1 MLRLGILN
9 TSLKGI
15 AMTEDRGRK
24 VLIVDDE
31 PHICEILSRWLTE
44 EGYGCAS
51 AYDGETALRLLEQD
65 DFHLLIS
72 DIMMPGMSG
81 IDLLTVTRPLYP
93 DLAVL
98 MVTAVDDRKT
108 AILTLE
114 LGAYGYVI
122 KPFDKNEIL
131 INVANALE
139 RRDISRLSH
148 EYEQNLTEHV
158 RKRITEVRKQ
168 EEEFVLRLTSAIG
181 RRTDESPA
189 HIRRMGLY
197 SAALLKAYLGWEAKE
212 VDNIRI
218 AAPIHDV
225 GKLGIPDSIVLKPGK
240 LTPEEFEVMK
250 KHTEIGARIL
260 DGSNFDVVKVA
271 REIALSHHERW
282 DGSGYPQGLGGEAIP
297 ESARIVAVADVY
309 DSLVSD
315 RVYRP
320 AFPENEALAMI
331 EKEKGRHFDPKIL
344 ECFFDSLSEIRRIK
358 QEVDEQ
364 QFVEDLW

>member
-1 MLRLGILN
+1 M
-9 TSLKGI
+9 
-15 AMTEDRGRK
+15 AMNGGRDRRI
-24 VLIVDDE
+24 LIVDDE
-31 PHICEILSRWLTE
+31 PHICDILSRWLTS
-44 EGYGCAS
+44 EGYVCVTAS
-51 AYDGETALRLLEQD
+51 EGQTALKLLEQD
-65 DFHLLIS
+65 TFHLLIC

-81 IDLLTVTRPLYP
+81 IDLLTITRPLYP

-139 RRDISRLSH
+139 RRDITRLSH

-158 RKRITEVRKQ
+158 RKRIAEVRRQ
-168 EEEFVLRLTSAIG
+168 EEEFVLRLASAIG
-181 RRTDESPA
+181 RRTDETAA
-189 HIRRMGLY
+189 HVQRVGLY
-197 SAALLKAYLGWEAKE
+197 SSALLRAYLGWDAKE

-250 KHTEIGARIL
+250 KHTEIGARIME
-260 DGSNFDVVKVA
+260 GSNFEVVKVA
-271 REIALSHHERW
+271 REIALSHHEKW
-282 DGSGYPQGLGGEAIP
+282 DGSGYPQGLGGQAIP
-297 ESARIVAVADVY
+297 ECARIVAVVDVY
-309 DSLVSD
+309 DSLISD

-320 AFPENEALAMI
+320 AFQENQALAMM
-331 EKEKGRHFDPKIL
+331 EEEKGKYFDPKIL
-344 ECFFDSLSEIRRIK
+344 ECFFDALQEIQRIRK
-358 QEVDEQ
+358 EVEEEGIL
-364 QFVEDLW
+364 EDLW

>member
-1 MLRLGILN
+1 
-9 TSLKGI
+9 
-15 AMTEDRGRK
+15 
-24 VLIVDDE
+24 
-31 PHICEILSRWLTE
+31 
-44 EGYGCAS
+44 
-51 AYDGETALRLLEQD
+51 
-65 DFHLLIS
+65 
-72 DIMMPGMSG
+72 
-81 IDLLTVTRPLYP
+81 
-93 DLAVL
+93 

-148 EYEQNLTEHV
+148 EIRTESDGARQKADNRGPKTRRRV
-158 RKRITEVRKQ
+158 RSPPHFRHRP
-168 EEEFVLRLTSAIG
+168 AY
-181 RRTDESPA
+181 DESPA

-250 KHTEIGARIL
+250 KHAEIGARIL

-282 DGSGYPQGLGGEAIP
+282 DGSGYPHGLGGEAIP

-331 EKEKGRHFDPKIL
+331 EEEKGRHFDPKIL
-344 ECFFDSLSEIRRIK
+344 ECFFDSLSEIKHI
-358 QEVDEQ
+358 QEEVDEQ
-364 QFVEDLW
+364 QSVEDLW

>member
-1 MLRLGILN
+1 
-9 TSLKGI
+9 
-15 AMTEDRGRK
+15 MTGDRDRK
-24 VLIVDDE
+24 ILIVDDE

-51 AYDGETALRLLEQD
+51 AYDGETALRFLEQGS
-65 DFHLLIS
+65 FHLLIS

-122 KPFDKNEIL
+122 KPFDRNEIL

-139 RRDISRLSH
+139 RRDITRLSH

-158 RKRITEVRKQ
+158 RKRIAEVRKQ
-168 EEEFVLRLTSAIG
+168 EEEFVLRLTTAIG
-181 RRTDESPA
+181 RRTDETAA
-189 HIRRMGLY
+189 HIRRVGLY
-197 SAALLKAYLGWEAKE
+197 SSALLKAYLGWEAKE
-212 VDNIRI
+212 VDNMRL

-225 GKLGIPDSIVLKPGK
+225 GKLGIPESILLKPGK

-250 KHTEIGARIL
+250 KHTEIGAAIM
-260 DGSNFDVVKVA
+260 DGSNFEAIKFA

-282 DGSGYPQGLGGEAIP
+282 DGSGYPQGLAGKAIP
-297 ESARIVAVADVY
+297 ESARIVAVVDVY
-309 DSLVSD
+309 DSLISD

-331 EKEKGRHFDPKIL
+331 EEEKGRHFDPKIL
-344 ECFFDSLSEIRRIK
+344 ECFFDSLSEIQSIRR
-358 QEVDEQ
+358 EVEEEG
-364 QFVEDLW
+364 FLPSLW

>member
-1 MLRLGILN
+1 
-9 TSLKGI
+9 
-15 AMTEDRGRK
+15 MTEGQDRRI
-24 VLIVDDE
+24 LIVDDE

-51 AYDGETALRLLEQD
+51 EYDGETALKFLEQD
-65 DFHLLIS
+65 NFHLLIS

-81 IDLLTVTRPLYP
+81 IDLLTITRPLYP

-148 EYEQNLTEHV
+148 EYEENLTEHV
-158 RKRITEVRKQ
+158 RKRIAEVRKQ
-168 EEEFVLRLTSAIG
+168 EEEFVLRLASAIG
-181 RRTDESPA
+181 RRTDETSA
-189 HIRRMGLY
+189 HVRRVGLY
-197 SAALLKAYLGWEAKE
+197 SSALLKAYMGWEAKE

-225 GKLGIPDSIVLKPGK
+225 GKIAIPENIVLKPGK
-240 LTPEEFEVMK
+240 LTAEEFEVMK
-250 KHTEIGARIL
+250 THTEIGARIME
-260 DGSNFDVVKVA
+260 GSGFEVVQSA

-282 DGSGYPQGLGGEAIP
+282 DGSGYPQGLREAAIP

-309 DSLVSD
+309 DSLISD

-320 AFPENEALAMI
+320 AFSEDEALAMI
-331 EKEKGRHFDPKIL
+331 KKEKEKHFDPNIL
-344 ECFFDSLSEIRRIK
+344 ECFFDSLLEMQRIR
-358 QEVDEQ
+358 QEVNAAE
-364 QFVEDLW
+364 FLENLW